1 MNLLKSGNFT
11 RTTKRH
17 VPQQSNALAIDFVLL
32 VVGLDWYGH
41 TPLNEIMNRFVNHL
55 LFVLFL
61 GASIFSGVIAQ
72 VKAEPL
78 RTVDL
83 KVMSFNI
90 RLGVANDGENRWDL
104 RKELVVETIREYNP
118 DLLGLQEVFPMQEEY
133 LRENFPEY
141 SYYGRSRL
149 VDPKEGEACSV
160 MFRKERFEPMEQATF
175 WLSETPEEPGS
186 KSWDSSLPRIAN
198 MISLQDKQAGG
209 KKLVLINTHFDHRGK
224 VAREEAAQIIRRRV
238 TELKKGTPVLITG
251 DFNSGEGSKPYQSLV
266 GGNIIDTF
274 RKVHPGRTEEE
285 STFTAWT
292 GRLIGNRI
300 DWVLCSSNFQVL
312 SAEINRTNENGRY
325 PSDHYPVTAT
335 LHYQ

>member
-1 MNLLKSGNFT
+1 
-11 RTTKRH
+11 
-17 VPQQSNALAIDFVLL
+17 
-32 VVGLDWYGH
+32 
-41 TPLNEIMNRFVNHL
+41 
-55 LFVLFL
+55 
-61 GASIFSGVIAQ
+61 
-72 VKAEPL
+72 
-78 RTVDL
+78 
-83 KVMSFNI
+83 MSFNI
-90 RLGVANDGENRWDL
+90 RLGVAKDGENRWDL
-104 RKELVVETIREYNP
+104 RKELVVQTIRQYNP

-224 VAREEAAQIIRRRV
+224 VAREEAAQIIRGRV
-238 TELKKGTPVLITG
+238 TELKKGTPVVITG

-274 RKVHPGRTEEE
+274 RMAHPKRTEED

-312 SAEINRTNENGRY
+312 LAEINRTNDNGRY

>member
-1 MNLLKSGNFT
+1 MEIFT
-11 RTTKRH
+11 RTTKRY
-17 VPQQSNALAIDFVLL
+17 VPQQSNALAIDFRQG
-32 VVGLDWYGH
+32 VVGLDWSAD
-41 TPLNEIMNRFVNHL
+41 TPLNVGMNRCMNHL
-55 LFVLFL
+55 FFIVFFCVTGFGGVSVL
-61 GASIFSGVIAQ
+61 GKATQSASF
-72 VKAEPL
+72 
-78 RTVDL
+78 DL

-90 RLGVANDGENRWDL
+90 RLGVANDGKNRWDL

-160 MFRKERFEPMEQATF
+160 MFRKDRFEPIEQETF

-238 TELKKGTPVLITG
+238 TELKKGTPVVITG

-300 DWVLCSSNFQVL
+300 DWVLCSSNFRVG

-335 LHYQ
+335 LNYQ

>member
-1 MNLLKSGNFT
+1 MEIFT
-11 RTTKRH
+11 RTTKH
-17 VPQQSNALAIDFVLL
+17 YITQQSNALAIDFRQR
-32 VVGLDWYGH
+32 VVGLDWPAD
-41 TPLNEIMNRFVNHL
+41 TPLNVGMNRCMNHL
-55 LFVLFL
+55 FFIVFFCVT
-61 GASIFSGVIAQ
+61 GFGGVSVQGKATQSASFS
-72 VKAEPL
+72 
-78 RTVDL
+78 L

-90 RLGVANDGENRWDL
+90 RLGVANDGKNRWDL

-160 MFRKERFEPMEQATF
+160 MFRKDRFEPMEQETF

-238 TELKKGTPVLITG
+238 TELKKGTPVVITG

-300 DWVLCSSNFQVL
+300 DWVLCSSNFRVG

-335 LHYQ
+335 LNYQ

>member
-1 MNLLKSGNFT
+1 M
-11 RTTKRH
+11 
-17 VPQQSNALAIDFVLL
+17 
-32 VVGLDWYGH
+32 GLDWHGN
-41 TPLNEIMNRFVNHL
+41 TPLNVGMNRYMNQL
-55 LFVLFL
+55 LFIVFFCVTGLGGVSVL
-61 GASIFSGVIAQ
+61 G
-72 VKAEPL
+72 KATQLPSF
-78 RTVDL
+78 DL

-90 RLGVANDGENRWDL
+90 RLGVANDGKNRWDL
-104 RKELVVETIREYNP
+104 RKELVVKTIREYNP

-224 VAREEAAQIIRRRV
+224 VAREEAAQIIRGRV
-238 TELKKGTPVLITG
+238 TELKKGTPVVITG

-300 DWVLCSSNFQVL
+300 DWVLCSSNFRVG

-335 LHYQ
+335 LNYQ